1 MTAAL
6 EATVR
11 EVLATKGRLGRN
23 PLALSLDDNLF
34 DAGLTSQAAVEVVFG
49 LEDTLG
55 VEVPDSAI
63 TRLNLST
70 IGGIITMLS
79 SADTST

>member
-1 MTAAL
+1 M
-6 EATVR
+6 R

-23 PLALSLDDNLF
+23 PLTLSLDDNLF

-49 LEDTLG
+49 LEDALG

-70 IGGIITMLS
+70 IGGLITMLS

>member
-1 MTAAL
+1 
-6 EATVR
+6 VR

-23 PLALSLDDNLF
+23 PLTLSLDDNLF

-49 LEDTLG
+49 LEDALG

-70 IGGIITMLS
+70 IGGLITMLS